1 VTKGTYLYCVVAAS
15 RAPSLRRVPSGLP
28 GLGPVRLL
36 DMNDDRPRGAPT
48 SWLVVADAPL
58 DRYGEEAINRGLS
71 DLDWVSRAAVAHEAV
86 IESFVAAPAV
96 LPMKLFT
103 IFASDERAREH
114 MRRDSAR
121 VRALIRRVAHHQEW
135 GLRVVLDRA
144 GATKIAKRTEA
155 DRAAASG
162 RSFLLRKKEMRDQAA
177 ELGQR
182 AQRTIGDLYERLSE
196 HAAKAKR
203 RAATEVPVPGGPLL
217 LDAAFLVPAGKSARF
232 RSLVS
237 REARTLGRQGYHV
250 TLTGPWPPYTF
261 VQD

>member
-1 VTKGTYLYCVVAAS
+1 LQATS
-15 RAPSLRRVPSGLP
+15 EFERAPLLVLQAHAHGAQTAQREIDGAADPRLACLTLGDSG
-28 GLGPVRLL
+28 
-36 DMNDDRPRGAPT
+36 
-48 SWLVVADAPL
+48 VA
-58 DRYGEEAINRGLS
+58 
-71 DLDWVSRAAVAHEAV
+71 
-86 IESFVAAPAV
+86 
-96 LPMKLFT
+96 T
-103 IFASDERAREH
+103 I
-114 MRRDSAR
+114 
-121 VRALIRRVAHHQEW
+121 L
-135 GLRVVLDRA
+135 
-144 GATKIAKRTEA
+144 
-155 DRAAASG
+155 
-162 RSFLLRKKEMRDQAA
+162 